1 MPIYFNVPTYAYA
14 VTHTAELGAVMI
26 PKSHYQALRSPQATY
41 WQDAITKE
49 LGGLMALN
57 TWTVIPL
64 DQMYREHPHANL
76 MNCHFVFTV
85 KRLPTGQRT

>member
-1 MPIYFNVPTYAYA
+1 MNKWACPSPSRLVDTALSVPTYAYA

-26 PKSHYQALRSPQATY
+26 PKSYYQALRSPQATY

-64 DQMYREHPHANL
+64 DQM
-76 MNCHFVFTV
+76 
-85 KRLPTGQRT
+85 